1 MSSNITTPYTSNT
14 TLGVLTVQYQGSANN
29 ALAIGANAYNSTTGT
44 LLTMGVRGLGT
55 GTGVQGI
62 GINGNTTAS
71 SGTKGVLGVAY
82 DDDAFALGVQ
92 GAAFDF
98 TTGGTSLRECY
109 GVYGQAS
116 DGSNANYAGYGTTTA
131 TGSTDYAGYFVG
143 NLYATSASSSVKAFK
158 IDHPTDPDNK
168 YLYHSSVE
176 SNEMLNVYSGN
187 ITTNAAG
194 VATVKLPAYFEAL
207 NQDFRYQLTVIGSFA
222 QAIISKEVADNRFE
236 IKTNQPNVKV
246 SWQVSGVRHD
256 AVANANRIVDEVAK
270 EKQNVGKYLNPKAL
284 GKPMEQQIGRND
296 KIGARREHIEPNN
309 SNKQ

>member
-1 MSSNITTPYTSNT
+1 
-14 TLGVLTVQYQGSANN
+14 
-29 ALAIGANAYNSTTGT
+29 
-44 LLTMGVRGLGT
+44 
-55 GTGVQGI
+55 
-62 GINGNTTAS
+62 
-71 SGTKGVLGVAY
+71 
-82 DDDAFALGVQ
+82 
-92 GAAFDF
+92 
-98 TTGGTSLRECY
+98 
-109 GVYGQAS
+109 
-116 DGSNANYAGYGTTTA
+116 
-131 TGSTDYAGYFVG
+131 
-143 NLYATSASSSVKAFK
+143 VKAFK

-296 KIGARREHIEPNN
+296 KAAARREHIEPNN
-309 SNKQ
+309 NNKQ